1 MLDQFVAR
9 TRERGGAL
17 VVRGDAGI
25 GKTALLAAATAAASS
40 KSVSVLRAAGA
51 QSEMGL
57 AFAGLHQLLR
67 PMLTRLE
74 RLPGPQR
81 DALSAAFGVLDVPA
95 PDPFLI
101 SLAALNLLADAAEHA
116 PLLLV
121 VDDPQWL
128 LQQRFR
134 PIPQRATQPGID
146 RHAKAHLR
154 PVDQRARHIAIEN
167 PAQLTS
173 LPNNNDVALDLV
185 SWGAG
190 RKS

>member
-1 MLDQFVAR
+1 LSTGLGVSVVSERRRFGSPGSRLFGREAEVAMLDQFVAR
-9 TRERGGAL
+9 TRERGRAL

-67 PMLTRLE
+67 PVLTRLE
-74 RLPGPQR
+74 RLPGPQP

-121 VDDPQWL
+121 VDDAQWL
-128 LQQRFR
+128 DPPTASALAFIARR
-134 PIPQRATQPGID
+134 VDEEPIAVLFAVRDG
-146 RHAKAHLR
+146 LL
-154 PVDQRARHIAIEN
+154 AR
-167 PAQLTS
+167 
-173 LPNNNDVALDLV
+173 
-185 SWGAG
+185 
-190 RKS
+190 